1 MEEHVESEHAQVAC
15 KCGVKMEKRHVEKH
29 ELSECGLRLK
39 KCQFCDLELAFNKWG
54 DHEEYCGARTEPCP
68 QCLQNVMLK
77 ELSTHPVVC
86 GTQPAEERNNN
97 RGHMGSEEPLPGVWF
112 EAHAIRNLLQGEAV
126 RNSSRP
132 PGLRIP
138 RTLESGVHNSTRAV
152 AAALRGL
159 EKRNPPTRNRD
170 QNQAIT
176 DNVIE
181 RLPTLLDLM
190 GHVLH
195 TVVTVAE
202 EESFQRNCR
211 GQTGVEG
218 GGDEDPNLDY
228 LLALSLQDENC
239 DYTRGQGTWAD
250 QWGDRLTQIATP
262 LLFPDHLTR
271 LMQPPVPTSTVSRN
285 NPIERSTD
293 DTMLPCEFCEKLF
306 PEEDLILHQTG
317 CNPTSAFASFS
328 KRPPSPLQEDSLFTD
343 SLSPF
348 YSPQHLASKFASLS
362 YGPPPG
368 PAEGTVVIPCEFCG
382 VLLEDDL
389 LFHHQTGCNPTSAFA
404 SFSKRPPSPLQEDSL
419 FTDSLSPFYSPQHLA
434 SKFASLSYGPPPG
447 PAEGTVVIPCEFCGV
462 LLEDD
467 LLFHHQDKC
476 DHRPGTACPTE
487 RPSAREPLPPKVEN
501 WRKSSPEIQRRQVR
515 HRGDLGSAGLE
526 YLTEKPRNR
535 DIPAGVKPLNGTP
548 DSRDPWKPESRTSPL
563 NPVKVINS
571 SYRERRGPGGREPTV
586 GVAPASGIRTRFPEG
601 YESNFPQASSG
612 RQAPG

>member
-1 MEEHVESEHAQVAC
+1 MSEESTQLCANCKRDIPSVNFTIHEIHCRRNISLCQYCKEPFPRSEMEEHVESEHAQVAC

-68 QCLQNVMLK
+68 QCLHNVMLK
-77 ELSTHPVVC
+77 ELSTHPAVC

-97 RGHMGSEEPLPGVWF
+97 RGRMGSEEPLPGVWF

-138 RTLESGVHNSTRAV
+138 RTLESRVHNSTRAAG
-152 AAALRGL
+152 AAQRGQ
-159 EKRNPPTRNRD
+159 EKRNTPTRNRD
-170 QNQAIT
+170 QNQ
-176 DNVIE
+176 
-181 RLPTLLDLM
+181 
-190 GHVLH
+190 
-195 TVVTVAE
+195 VAE
-202 EESFQRNCR
+202 EESFQRNCG

-389 LFHHQTGCNPTSAFA
+389 LFHHQ
-404 SFSKRPPSPLQEDSL
+404 
-419 FTDSLSPFYSPQHLA
+419 
-434 SKFASLSYGPPPG
+434 
-447 PAEGTVVIPCEFCGV
+447 
-462 LLEDD
+462 
-467 LLFHHQDKC
+467 DKC

-501 WRKSSPEIQRRQVR
+501 RRKSSPEIQRRQVR

-526 YLTEKPRNR
+526 YLIEKPRNR

-586 GVAPASGIRTRFPEG
+586 GVAPASGTRTRFPEG
-601 YESNFPQASSG
+601 YEPNFPQASSG
-612 RQAPG
+612 RQASGARTEERRNFRGSVTTKPHIPKVRDVEKEEE

>member
-1 MEEHVESEHAQVAC
+1 MSEESTQLCANCVLETNKTENMSEESTQLCANCKRDIPSVNFTIHEIHCRRNISLCQYCKEPFPRSEMEEHVESEHAQVAC

-29 ELSECGLRLK
+29 KLSECGLRLK

-68 QCLQNVMLK
+68 QCLHNVMLK
-77 ELSTHPVVC
+77 ELSTHPAVC

-138 RTLESGVHNSTRAV
+138 RTLESRVHNSTRA
-152 AAALRGL
+152 AGAALRGQ
-159 EKRNPPTRNRD
+159 EKRNTPTRNRD
-170 QNQAIT
+170 QNQ
-176 DNVIE
+176 
-181 RLPTLLDLM
+181 
-190 GHVLH
+190 
-195 TVVTVAE
+195 VAE
-202 EESFQRNCR
+202 EESFQRNCG

-218 GGDEDPNLDY
+218 GGDEDSNLDY

-271 LMQPPVPTSTVSRN
+271 QMQPTVPASTVSRN

-306 PEEDLILHQTG
+306 PEEDLILHQVWVFYIAEHTVFCMGYCLEQESEDEVHVQGCAQTG

-389 LFHHQTGCNPTSAFA
+389 
-404 SFSKRPPSPLQEDSL
+404 
-419 FTDSLSPFYSPQHLA
+419 
-434 SKFASLSYGPPPG
+434 
-447 PAEGTVVIPCEFCGV
+447 V
-462 LLEDD
+462 
-467 LLFHHQDKC
+467 FHHQDKC

-501 WRKSSPEIQRRQVR
+501 RRKSSPEIQRRQVR
-515 HRGDLGSAGLE
+515 HRVQEQKREGTSEARSQLSAR
-526 YLTEKPRNR
+526 TE
-535 DIPAGVKPLNGTP
+535 
-548 DSRDPWKPESRTSPL
+548 
-563 NPVKVINS
+563 
-571 SYRERRGPGGREPTV
+571 ERR
-586 GVAPASGIRTRFPEG
+586 
-601 YESNFPQASSG
+601 NFRGSVITKPHIPKV
-612 RQAPG
+612 RDVEKEEE